1 MPASQLPLNAD
12 QIAIRDVTR
21 EFATD
26 VVAPKAAERDETQ
39 EFPAEEVAA
48 AADVGLLG
56 MTIPEE
62 YGGFPL
68 DAVSVAL
75 TYEELARASASVSVI
90 LSVHNTL
97 VASAI
102 ARHATPSVRE
112 RYLPDMAAGRRIGSY
127 ALTEPEAGSDAASIK
142 SRAEREDGGFRI
154 TGEKVFISSAGHA
167 GVIVF
172 FAVTDPGA
180 RTSQRITA
188 FVVDPD
194 DSGVEIGP
202 PEKKLGILA
211 SEICAV
217 NLNQCFVPDDRV
229 LGEVGGGFSIAMGLL
244 SAGRI
249 GIAAQAAGIA
259 AAALDAGTAYAKTR
273 KQFGQPISE
282 FQAIQWKLADMATGL
297 EAARLLI
304 WNAARLR
311 DAGLPYGTEASQ
323 AKLFASELAVRA
335 ANDAVQIHGGY
346 GYLKSY
352 GVERLYR
359 DAKITEIYEGTSEI
373 QRLVISR
380 SLLRD
385 SDNRR

>member
-1 MPASQLPLNAD
+1 MPASQLPLNED
-12 QIAIRDVTR
+12 QTAIRDVTR

-26 VVAPKAAERDETQ
+26 VVAPKAAERDEAQ
-39 EFPAEEVAA
+39 EFPAEEIAA

-68 DAVSVAL
+68 DAVSIAL
-75 TYEELARASASVSVI
+75 AYEELARASASVSVI

-102 ARHATPSVRE
+102 ARHATPDVRE
-112 RYLPDMAAGRRIGSY
+112 RFLPDMAAGTRIGSY

-142 SRAEREDGGFRI
+142 SRAERVDGGFAI

-172 FAVTDPGA
+172 FAVTDREA

-188 FVVDPD
+188 FVVDPAD
-194 DSGVEIGP
+194 AGVEIGP

-229 LGEVGGGFSIAMGLL
+229 LGEVGGGFSVAMSLL

-249 GIAAQAAGIA
+249 GIAAQAAGIT

-273 KQFGQPISE
+273 KQFGQPISA

-311 DAGLPYGTEASQ
+311 DAGKPYGTEASQ
-323 AKLFASELAVRA
+323 AKLFASELAVRS

-380 SLLRD
+380 SLLHD
-385 SDNRR
+385 GDTRR

>member
-1 MPASQLPLNAD
+1 MATRLPLTSD
-12 QIAIRDVTR
+12 QLAIRDATCRFAR
-21 EFATD
+21 E
-26 VVAPKAAERDETQ
+26 VVKPRANERDELQ
-39 EFPAEEVAA
+39 EFPTEEVEGAA
-48 AADVGLLG
+48 EIGLLG

-75 TYEELARASASVSVI
+75 AYEEVARASASVSVI

-97 VASAI
+97 VSSAI
-102 ARHATPSVRE
+102 AQFAKPAVHE
-112 RYLPDMAAGRRIGSY
+112 KYLEDMAAGQRIGAY

-142 SRAEREDGGFRI
+142 TRAERVDGGFRLR
-154 TGEKVFISSAGHA
+154 GDKVFISSAGHA
-167 GVIVF
+167 GVLVVF
-172 FAVTDPGA
+172 ALSDPDA
-180 RTSQRITA
+180 RTSKRITA

-194 DSGVEIGP
+194 WDGVEIGP

-211 SEICAV
+211 SEICGIHFAG
-217 NLNQCFVPDDRV
+217 CFVPDDHV
-229 LGEVGGGFSIAMGLL
+229 LGEIGDGFGVAMNALA
-244 SAGRI
+244 AGRI
-249 GIAAQAAGIA
+249 GIASQAVGIA
-259 AAALDAGTAYAKTR
+259 AAALDASRSYATTR
-273 KQFGQPISE
+273 KQFGQSISS

-297 EAARLLI
+297 EAARLMV
-304 WNAARLR
+304 WNAARLK
-311 DAGLPYGTEASQ
+311 DAGLPYTTEASQ

-380 SLLRD
+380 SVLQD
-385 SDNRR
+385 EANRR